1 MGGFGIP
8 SLPIMSLLFSGI
20 IEAVLSVEISSE
32 AVIAVL
38 VAGVVGAVSSAASSI
53 FVWHFLMH
61 VGVKP
66 LRWQP
71 FLLCLFCMALCIVV
85 AAMHPV
91 SVIDVCD
98 RGLVAGILMAAAWS
112 DGTCRLVPDA
122 LPYGGVGLHLILLIG
137 AHLYAGTQSAILSA
151 VFHATLNAVGMVA
164 LLAVAAL
171 CCRKS
176 HGSRSTDKTLS
187 SRLPHRAPIDPRR
200 SPAESFCVIPPITPA
215 VVTTSVVSTAPSE
228 LTLRSSD
235 TNTRSAAPIGGGD
248 IKLIACIAFCCGWW
262 STLSLV
268 GVACLLTLAS
278 AILRQLY
285 SRLHAAKNRKPFS
298 VYSRLLSHTTFPFVP
313 SIAVAFWIVS
323 L

>member
-66 LRWQP
+66 PRWQP

-85 AAMHPV
+85 TAAHPS
-91 SVIDVCD
+91 SVIDACD
-98 RGLVAGILMAAAWS
+98 RSLVAGILMAAAWS
-112 DGTCRLVPDA
+112 DGTCRLIPDA
-122 LPYGGVGLHLILLIG
+122 LSYGGAGLHLILLIG
-137 AHLYAGTQSAILSA
+137 AHLYAGTQSAIPSA
-151 VFHATLNAVGMVA
+151 VFHAVLNAFGMVA

-171 CCRKS
+171 CCYKS
-176 HGSRSTDKTLS
+176 RGYRSTDKTLS
-187 SRLPHRAPIDPRR
+187 SRLLLRAPIDSRR
-200 SPAESFCVIPPITPA
+200 SPVESICAISSRTSAVATTP
-215 VVTTSVVSTAPSE
+215 VVPAAPSE
-228 LTLRSSD
+228 LTRRSSD

-248 IKLIACIAFCCGWW
+248 IKLIACITFCCGWW

-268 GVACLLTLAS
+268 GVACLLALAS

-298 VYSRLLSHTTFPFVP
+298 VYPRLLSHATFPFVP
-313 SIAVAFWIVS
+313 SIAVAFWVVS